1 MTMSNEHSPKQP
13 FSALGGRLKRSR
25 ETRRESL
32 IEASGAVE
40 IETDTLERIEHGEQ
54 RPSEEILL
62 LLISH
67 FEIEDEE
74 ATDLWELAGYNSDDM
89 DIVGA
94 TIYETGDQAKQTAFV
109 MPMDI
114 RVVYTDMVN
123 VIVNNYGVVMNF
135 IQNSGPNNQPLA
147 VARVGMSR
155 EHAESVIQI
164 LQQTLAQADQVQA
177 PKSLSAPKPTQK
189 TDKN

>member
-1 MTMSNEHSPKQP
+1 MSNEPSSRKP
-13 FSALGGRLKRSR
+13 FRALGGRIKRNR
-25 ETRRESL
+25 EQRHESVV
-32 IEASGAVE
+32 EVSGAVE
-40 IETDTLERIEHGEQ
+40 IEADVLERIEYGTE

-67 FEIEDEE
+67 FEIEEDE
-74 ATDLWELAGYNSDDM
+74 AADLWELAGYNSEDM
-89 DIVGA
+89 DVVGGSV
-94 TIYETGDQAKQTAFV
+94 YESGIAPTQTAFV
-109 MPMDI
+109 LPMDI

-164 LQQTLAQADQVQA
+164 LQQTLAQADQVQT
-177 PKSLSAPKPTQK
+177 PKSLAAPKPAEK
-189 TDKN
+189 SDKQ

>member
-1 MTMSNEHSPKQP
+1 MSMSSENGRRQP
-13 FSALGGRLKRSR
+13 FRALGGHLKKSR
-25 ETRRESL
+25 EARRESL
-32 IEASGAVE
+32 VEASGAVE
-40 IETDTLERIEHGEQ
+40 IEIDTLELIEDGVQ

-67 FEIEDEE
+67 FEIEDDE
-74 ATDLWELAGYNSDDM
+74 ATDLWELAGYNDM
-89 DIVGA
+89 DFI
-94 TIYETGDQAKQTAFV
+94 GDPSFEARDQIRPTAFV
-109 MPMDI
+109 LPMDI

-164 LQQTLAQADQVQA
+164 LQQTLAQADKIQP
-177 PKSLSAPKPTQK
+177 PKSLPVPSPNTKKQPSE
-189 TDKN
+189 

>member
-1 MTMSNEHSPKQP
+1 MRNESNLSQP
-13 FSALGGRLKRSR
+13 FKILGEQLKRSR
-25 ETRRESL
+25 VERSESL

-40 IETDTLERIEHGEQ
+40 IDIDSLERIERGEQ

-67 FEIEDEE
+67 FKIEEDT
-74 ATDLWELAGYNSDDM
+74 AANLWEMAGYDDDTADAIQTGFMNSDQLK
-89 DIVGA
+89 
-94 TIYETGDQAKQTAFV
+94 QAAFV

-123 VIVNNYGVVMNF
+123 ISVNNFGVVMNF
-135 IQNSGPNNQPLA
+135 VQNSGPNNQPLA

-155 EHAESVIQI
+155 EHAESVLQI
-164 LQQTLAQADQVQA
+164 LQQTLKQADQA
-177 PKSLSAPKPTQK
+177 MMPKPLPAANPKHQK
-189 TDKN
+189 TDK

>member
-1 MTMSNEHSPKQP
+1 MAMSSEYSSNQP
-13 FSALGGRLKRSR
+13 FRALGGRLKRSR
-25 ETRRESL
+25 ESRNESL

-40 IETDTLERIEHGEQ
+40 IEIDTLEQIEHGEQ

-67 FEIEDEE
+67 FEIEDDE
-74 ATDLWELAGYNSDDM
+74 ASDLWELAGYNSDDM
-89 DIVGA
+89 DVVGS
-94 TIYETGDQAKQTAFV
+94 TVYEAGDQSKQAAFV
-109 MPMDI
+109 LPMDI

-164 LQQTLAQADQVQA
+164 LQQTLAQADQVQT
-177 PKSLSAPKPTQK
+177 PKTLSAPKPTQK